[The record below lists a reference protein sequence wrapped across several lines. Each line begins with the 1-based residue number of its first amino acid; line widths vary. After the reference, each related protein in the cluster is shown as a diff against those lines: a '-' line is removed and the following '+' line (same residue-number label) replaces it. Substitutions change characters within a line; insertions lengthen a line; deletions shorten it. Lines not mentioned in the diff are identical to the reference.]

1 MNTWQILQ
9 QIQFKL
15 LARRWEGA
23 PLGGLVFQQSS
34 VIVSVGGEEAAMAT
48 LITPTCV
55 IQPLGASSDPAHD
68 EEPDLIMQNIN
79 VRLTVTVP
87 GDPLGEY
94 SLIGGGRQGQTD
106 SRGRGLLEVEEEV
119 LGAVAELNTIDGI
132 VIYNRAKSE
141 AQAELD
147 DNDRYTALRAYSF
160 EALTTASRFY
170 HPVINFIATDAAV
183 ASFADINWDLPP
195 ARFDTRGVRILRVAG
210 ATPTTNPNNP
220 LATVVLDG
228 STNPD
233 PGFDSD
239 RPFPAGQY
247 SYTAWATYDEWG
259 SGTNERLSDFKT
271 STVTVT

>member
-1 MNTWQILQ
+1 VNTWQILQ
-9 QIQFKL
+9 QIRFKL
-15 LARRWEGA
+15 LSRRWEGD
-23 PLGGLVFQQSS
+23 PIGSLVFQQSS

-87 GDPLGEY
+87 GDPIGEY
-94 SLIGGGRQGQTD
+94 SLIGGGRQGQSD
-106 SRGRGLLEVEEEV
+106 SRGRGLLEVEEEI
-119 LGAVAELNTIDGI
+119 LAAIAELNTIDGI

-170 HPVINFIATDAAV
+170 HPVITFVAADAA
-183 ASFADINWDLPP
+183 AAGDADLTWIPSP
-195 ARFDTRGVRILRVAG
+195 ARFDSRGVRILRVAG
-210 ATPTTNPNNP
+210 AVPTLDP
-220 LATVVLDG
+220 ADGGAVVVLDG
-228 STNPD
+228 SA
-233 PGFDSD
+233 
-239 RPFPAGQY
+239 FPAPAGAVTNSPGAGQF
-247 SYTAWATYDEWG
+247 SYTAWVTYDEWD
-259 SGTNERLSDFKT
+259 SGTTERFSDPKS